1 VYFILY
7 ASQATTPPTESEFKH
22 LLAQCH
28 RNNTRH
34 GITGL
39 LLYNNGN
46 YLQIIEGKM
55 EAVQSLYEIIRLDER
70 HKEVVI
76 LETGE
81 QNGRNFPDWAMGFKA
96 ATNGSRIEM
105 PAYINLSENQMLF
118 NPGGQ
123 ITHPALPHIL
133 SFYEQ
138 LNQGIN

>member
-39 LLYNNGN
+39 LLYNNDN
-46 YLQIIEGKM
+46 YLQIIEGEKKD
-55 EAVQSLYEIIRLDER
+55 VQSLFDIISCDHR
-70 HKEVVI
+70 HQEVVI
-76 LETGE
+76 LEAGE

-96 ATNGSRIEM
+96 ATNGTQIKM

-123 ITHPALPHIL
+123 ITHPALPHL
-133 SFYEQ
+133 VSFYEQ